1 MRSSDWPYVVLTIAV
16 FAISGSLFYTVGK
29 RDAMR
34 QGAAAGQ
41 PMVIIPIDADSDEL
55 RETLALRVKE
65 LERSGERTAELTR
78 QIESLRQ
85 SEARLKS
92 ENAKQAEQAA
102 AQVAAAQALN
112 AQQEEELD
120 ALASTATALDASIEI
135 LERELDNRRDKIA
148 ALEADLRAPAAT
160 VEEIKTVTVIDASSG
175 ASTNVSTDV
184 STDEPTD
191 EPSVRDDQTS
201 PLAGSPP
208 LDDVQVASNL
218 ERGLLAYK
226 AGRYEDA
233 FATWMP
239 LAKDGVRRAQF
250 YVGGLYHDG
259 RGVSADKLEAHYWA
273 TLSQRSGYPPSDD
286 LLDLITA
293 EMSDAELQEAR
304 ARLLATTQGKLTD
317 D

>member
-16 FAISGSLFYTVGK
+16 FAISGSLFYVVGK

-55 RETLALRVKE
+55 RETLALRVEE
-65 LERSGERTAELTR
+65 LERSGKRTAELTR

-92 ENAKQAEQAA
+92 EITKQAEQAA
-102 AQVAAAQALN
+102 VQVAAAQALN

-120 ALASTATALDASIEI
+120 ALASTATALEASIEI

-160 VEEIKTVTVIDASSG
+160 EEEIETVTVIDASSG

-184 STDEPTD
+184 STDEP
-191 EPSVRDDQTS
+191 SVRDDQTI
-201 PLAGSPP
+201 PIADSPP
-208 LDDVQVASNL
+208 LDNVQVASDL

-293 EMSDAELQEAR
+293 QMSDAELQEAR

>member
-1 MRSSDWPYVVLTIAV
+1 
-16 FAISGSLFYTVGK
+16 
-29 RDAMR
+29 
-34 QGAAAGQ
+34 
-41 PMVIIPIDADSDEL
+41 
-55 RETLALRVKE
+55 
-65 LERSGERTAELTR
+65 
-78 QIESLRQ
+78 
-85 SEARLKS
+85 
-92 ENAKQAEQAA
+92 
-102 AQVAAAQALN
+102 
-112 AQQEEELD
+112 
-120 ALASTATALDASIEI
+120 
-135 LERELDNRRDKIA
+135 
-148 ALEADLRAPAAT
+148 LEADLRAPAAT
-160 VEEIKTVTVIDASSG
+160 GGEIETVTGIDASSG
-175 ASTNVSTDV
+175 AATNVSTDEASV
-184 STDEPTD
+184 SGN
-191 EPSVRDDQTS
+191 QTN

-208 LDDVQVASNL
+208 LDDGQVASDL

-233 FATWMP
+233 FAAWMP